1 MQPQKEIGLDEQWA
15 IQFTTGAIQ
24 VKFKIDTG
32 VDANIMGQETLGT
45 SEHLKQNLLKSSKK
59 KKFSAM
65 QSAHC
70 SCVPLASFAKSKRRI
85 KANGRELYY

>member
-59 KKFSAM
+59 KCSAM

-70 SCVPLASFAKSKRRI
+70 SCVLLASFAKIKRGI